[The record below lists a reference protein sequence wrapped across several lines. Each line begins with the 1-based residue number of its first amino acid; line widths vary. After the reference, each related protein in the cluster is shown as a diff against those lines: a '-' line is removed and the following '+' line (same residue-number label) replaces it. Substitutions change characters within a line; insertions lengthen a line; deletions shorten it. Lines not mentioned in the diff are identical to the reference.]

1 AVFLQNFVG
10 ILKPRAALALYT
22 LQSGALPDGQVE
34 RILVRMDGAIR
45 FKQERD
51 KTFLSVLG
59 LGEVETHDW
68 VEYRATPRGLV
79 VGSFALERIR

>member
-1 AVFLQNFVG
+1 VET
-10 ILKPRAALALYT
+10 IL
-22 LQSGALPDGQVE
+22 S
-34 RILVRMDGAIR
+34 RMDGAIR

>member
-1 AVFLQNFVG
+1 
-10 ILKPRAALALYT
+10 T
-22 LQSGALPDGQVE
+22 LETGSLPESQTE
-34 RILVRMDGAIR
+34 TMLSRMDGALR

-59 LGEVETHDW
+59 LGDVETREW
-68 VEYRATPRGLV
+68 VEYRATPGGLV